1 MERIGIFSGTFNPV
15 HAGHIGFA
23 LQSLKQ
29 AKLDKVYLM
38 PERYREGES
47 DVAHFAHRVAMVR
60 EAIRPH
66 RQLGL
71 IESSDVSFSVNKT
84 LVKLRN
90 QFYGDH
96 LVFLV
101 GSDSLKGMAGWPG
114 IENLLRTSELVVGI
128 RKPDEDCV
136 AAWVQALPVNPKR
149 VTLIHSHAPTVC
161 STKIREALR
170 RSEIADGTLS
180 SVRRYSDR
188 NWLYISLA

>member
-1 MERIGIFSGTFNPV
+1 MKRIGIFSGTFNPV

-23 LQSLKQ
+23 LQSLTQ

-38 PERYREGES
+38 PERYREGKS

-60 EAIRPH
+60 QAIRPH

-90 QFYGDH
+90 QFYGYR

-101 GSDSLKGMAGWPG
+101 GSDSLKTMGSWPG
-114 IENLLRTSELVVGI
+114 VENLLKTSELVVGI
-128 RKPDEDCV
+128 RKADEADV
-136 AAWVQALPVNPKR
+136 ATWVQALPVNPR
-149 VTLIHSHAPTVC
+149 QLTLIPSHAPAVS

-170 RSEIADGTLS
+170 RSETAEGTLS

-188 NWLYISLA
+188 NWLYVSLT